1 MTPNE
6 QIELRALLLSIINEI
21 GKGNPENMM
30 NCVETLERHV
40 QSLID
45 HNVNIALLKNA
56 EIKLT
61 KKYGRKS

>member
-61 KKYGRKS
+61 KKYGRKN